1 MSDKILDQ
9 LNEAQRD
16 AAACTDGPV
25 MIIAGAGSGKT
36 RTLTYRI
43 AHLVDQGVDPFNIMA
58 LTFTNKAAEEMKS
71 RITSLVGPEAKNLWM
86 GTFHSIFCKVLR
98 IEAEK
103 LGYIRTFSIYDTD
116 DTKSAIKQIVK
127 QLQLD
132 PKVYSPTYVA
142 NRISMAKSSLMGPED
157 YLNNPEI
164 QQTDADA
171 HKPQIGTIYKMY
183 NQRLRNAMAMDFDD
197 LLFNMNIL
205 LRDFPD
211 VLLKYQNR
219 LRYIMV
225 DEYQDTN
232 YAQYLIVKKLAARYQ
247 NICVVGDDAQSIY
260 AFRGANIQN
269 IFNFRRDYPNLH
281 LFKLEQNY
289 RSTQNIVNAANS
301 IIANNK
307 EQIEKTIWTD
317 NGVGNPIKLLCADDE
332 RHEAD
337 LVANGI
343 LDARIG
349 DNMEYSDFAV
359 LYRTN
364 SQSRAIEEALRKLSI
379 PYRIYAG
386 ISFYGRKEIKNV
398 LAYLRLVVN
407 NYDDESLMRIINL
420 PPRGIGQTTME
431 RIQLAAADNDV
442 SIWTVLENI
451 AGFGLGIGDAIQKK
465 IAQFTTMIKV
475 FTSQVPTSD
484 AFELAKQIVYASGL
498 LAMLRDDDDPDN
510 ANRIENI
517 EELLN
522 GIKEFCDKEDLITP
536 GADELLDENGT
547 APTVKTLDQFLQQV
561 LLLTSEDKDDDN
573 DTNKVSL
580 MSIHAAKGLEFPF
593 VYVTGMEENIF
604 PSFMSLSTRQELEE
618 ERRLFYVALT
628 RAEKQV
634 VLTYA
639 MQRYQYG
646 KASSQELSRFVE
658 EIDDQYIER
667 PRRKSLFPKIGEL
680 PKSNLPGRESGAQ
693 ANGLRKPTLD
703 RSKLKKL
710 TPGVKGPTQPRDPEL
725 TARIIPGI
733 RVLHATFGVGKVLS
747 VFDEGAD
754 RKARIFFENAG
765 EKVMML
771 CYAKLTVID

>member
-9 LNEAQRD
+9 LNDAQRD
-16 AAACTDGPV
+16 AAACTEGPV

-43 AHLVDQGVDPFNIMA
+43 AHLIDRGVDPFNIMA

-71 RITSLVGPEAKNLWM
+71 RITSLVGPDAKNLWM
-86 GTFHSIFCKVLR
+86 GTFHSIFAKVLR

-103 LGYIRTFSIYDTD
+103 LGYIRSFTIYDTE
-116 DTKSAIKQIVK
+116 DTKSAISQIVK
-127 QLQLD
+127 QLNLD
-132 PKVYSPTYVA
+132 TKVYNKNYVA
-142 NRISMAKSSLMGPED
+142 SRISMAKSSLMGPDD
-157 YLNNPEI
+157 YIANPEI
-164 QQTDADA
+164 QQTDAEA
-171 HKPQIGTIYKMY
+171 RKPQIGTIYKMY
-183 NQRLRNAMAMDFDD
+183 NQRLRNSMAMDFDD

-232 YAQYLIVKKLAARYQ
+232 YAQYLIVKKLAARHQ
-247 NICVVGDDAQSIY
+247 NLCVVGDDAQSIY

-269 IFNFRRDYPNLH
+269 IFNFRRDYPNMH

-317 NGVGNPIKLLCADDE
+317 NGIGNPIKLLCADDE
-332 RHEAD
+332 RQEAD
-337 LVANGI
+337 FVANGI
-343 LDARIG
+343 LDAQVG
-349 DNMEYSDFAV
+349 DNMEFSDFAV
-359 LYRTN
+359 LYRN
-364 SQSRAIEEALRKLSI
+364 NNQSRAIEEALRKLSI
-379 PYRIYAG
+379 PYRIYSG
-386 ISFYGRKEIKNV
+386 ISFYGRKEIKHV

-407 NYDDESLMRIINL
+407 NYDDESLVRIINL
-420 PPRGIGQTTME
+420 PARGIGLTTMD
-431 RIQLAAADNDV
+431 RVQLAAADNDV
-442 SIWTVLENI
+442 SCWTVLENI
-451 AGFGLGIGDAIQKK
+451 AGFDLGINEGIQKK
-465 IAQFTTMIKV
+465 IEQFVNMIKV
-475 FTSQVPTSD
+475 FSSQVATTD

-498 LAMLRDDDDPDN
+498 ITMLRNDPDPDN
-510 ANRIENI
+510 TNRIENI

-536 GADELLDENGT
+536 RAEEMADDAT
-547 APTVKTLDQFLQQV
+547 AVPTIKTLDQFLQQV

-573 DTNKVSL
+573 DANKVSL
-580 MSIHAAKGLEFPF
+580 MTIHAAKGLEFPF

-604 PSFMSLSTRQELEE
+604 PAFMSLSTRQELEE
-618 ERRLFYVALT
+618 ERRLFYVAIT
-628 RAEKQV
+628 RAERQV

-639 MQRYQYG
+639 LERYQYG
-646 KASSQELSRFVE
+646 KASSQEISRFVE

-667 PRRKSLFPKIGEL
+667 PRRKSAFPRVGEL
-680 PKSNLPGRESGAQ
+680 PKSTLP
-693 ANGLRKPTLD
+693 LRKPTID

-710 TPGVKGPTQPRDPEL
+710 TPVPKGPAEPHSAEHIAQ
-725 TARIIPGI
+725 IVPGV
-733 RVLHATFGVGKVLS
+733 RVKHATFGIGKVLS
-747 VFDEGAD
+747 LKDEGANC
-754 RKARIFFENAG
+754 KAVIFFENAG

-771 CYAKLTVID
+771 RYAKLTVIS